1 MKRLVI
7 AHMTYKEQPCLV
19 MAQEEGGRLCS
30 LHLERPG
37 TDRLLGSIH
46 VGKVQRVLPNIKG
59 AFVEIEGRLPCYLP
73 CNKKLDPI
81 FTSVKKSQE
90 LKAGD
95 ELLVQVTQE
104 ALKLKAPCVSC
115 NLSFS
120 GSYLVLTTENQKIGV
135 SEKLPASLREEL
147 KEFIKKELPKERSY
161 GVIVRTNAGEA
172 HREQI
177 RKELVSLQEEL
188 AQTLKKGSYS
198 PCYTKIK
205 KGESPILQELK
216 RVYWDELEK
225 IVTDDREIYETIS
238 AYVKKF
244 PAESTCQVQL
254 YQDTLLPLY
263 KLYRLEHGLEESLQ
277 EKVWLKSGG
286 FLIIQQTEA
295 FVAVDVNSGKNMSR
309 KQAEEVYPKI
319 NLEAAKEIARQLRLR
334 NLYGMILIDFINM
347 QQYEDRSELVRAMR
361 NFVKD
366 DRVKT
371 TVVDVTALGIM
382 ELTRKKEEK
391 SLKEQVMDLY
401 RDRSEGGRG

>member
-7 AHMTYKEQPCLV
+7 THMTYKGQLCLV
-19 MAQEEGGRLCS
+19 MAQEEEGRLCS
-30 LHLERPG
+30 LHLDRPG
-37 TDRLLGSIH
+37 MDQLLGSIH

-73 CNKKLDPI
+73 CNKNLNPI
-81 FTSVKKSQE
+81 FTNVKKSQE

-104 ALKLKAPCVSC
+104 ALKMKAPCVSC

-120 GSYLVLTTENQKIGV
+120 GNYLVLTTENQKIGISSKIPV
-135 SEKLPASLREEL
+135 NQREEL
-147 KEFIKKELPKERSY
+147 KTFMEQELPEERNY

-172 HREQI
+172 DRKQI
-177 RKELVSLQEEL
+177 RNELDRLQEEM
-188 AQTLKKGSYS
+188 ARVLKKGSYS

-205 KGESPILQELK
+205 EGESPIIQELK
-216 RVYWDELEK
+216 RIYWDEMEK
-225 IVTDDREIYETIS
+225 IVTDDWEIYRIIS
-238 AYVKKF
+238 DYVENLQMEH
-244 PAESTCQVQL
+244 PCQVQL
-254 YQDTLLPLY
+254 YQDSLLPLH

-295 FVAVDVNSGKNMSR
+295 FVAVDVNSGKNMSK

-361 NFVKD
+361 GFVKD
-366 DRVKT
+366 DRIKT

-391 SLKEQVMDLY
+391 SLKEQLSELY
-401 RDRSEGGRG
+401 QKQSEGGNH